1 RRQPGTPSLRA
12 VLYMDE
18 VFGFMPPVANP
29 PTKRLLLTLLK
40 QARAYGIGVVL
51 STQNPVDLDYKGL
64 ANAGTWFIGRM
75 QTERDKARVIE
86 GLRSAAGGE
95 RLTPAD
101 LDATISSL
109 GKRRFLLHNVHESAP
124 VVFETRWVMSYL
136 AGPLTREQIK
146 ALVPNEQHARGA
158 EAARSAGG
166 ADKGSA
172 LPRPVH
178 AGPSLAAARPVLPP
192 GVPERFFPCDSASSD
207 GLVYMPKLFA
217 AAELS
222 YGSARLGFDER
233 RSPVL
238 CIDVDGDAVDVDWEG
253 AQVLSLSLTDLDP
266 NPVDGARFGPVPP
279 LL

>member
-86 GLRSAAGGE
+86 GLKSAAGGE
-95 RLTPAD
+95 RLANTD
-101 LDATISSL
+101 LGATISSL
-109 GKRRFLLHNVHESAP
+109 GKRRFLLHNVHEAEP

-146 ALVPNEQHARGA
+146 SLVPERPAA
-158 EAARSAGG
+158 EAGG
-166 ADKGSA
+166 
-172 LPRPVH
+172 H
-178 AGPSLAAARPVLPP
+178 AGDGGGQRGNEAPHRAHPVADARPVLSPEIT
-192 GVPERFFPCDSASSD
+192 ERFFP
-207 GLVYMPKLFA
+207 
-217 AAELS
+217 
-222 YGSARLGFDER
+222 LG
-233 RSPVL
+233 
-238 CIDVDGDAVDVDWEG
+238 G
-253 AQVLSLSLTDLDP
+253 A
-266 NPVDGARFGPVPP
+266 
-279 LL
+279 